1 MTLIAGASRYLAQS
15 TLTNKI
21 GNAAQSSNVLGETFG
36 SVGILDVGR
45 SGALSNGI
53 GLSPRAR
60 ALNSQALSQSNATYN
75 TLFSST
81 AASSDIDSARIQ
93 ILGLRA
99 QYGYGLTDDGS
110 LSAAGLGTE
119 VDEEV

>member
-21 GNAAQSSNVLGETFG
+21 GGAAQANDVLSQTFG
-36 SVGILDVGR
+36 TVGILDVGR
-45 SGALSNGI
+45 SSALSNGI
-53 GLSPRAR
+53 GLSPNAR
-60 ALNSQALSQSNATYN
+60 ALNNQALAKSNSTYN

-81 AASSDIDSARIQ
+81 AASSSVDNAKIQ

-99 QYGYGLTDDGS
+99 S
-110 LSAAGLGTE
+110 LSESQISESLRGTE

>member
-21 GNAAQSSNVLGETFG
+21 GGAAQANDVLSQTFG

-53 GLSPRAR
+53 GLSPNAR
-60 ALNSQALSQSNATYN
+60 ALNNQALAKSNATYN

-81 AASSDIDSARIQ
+81 AASSSVDNAKIQ
-93 ILGLRA
+93 IMGLRA
-99 QYGYGLTDDGS
+99 KMSDSQ
-110 LSAAGLGTE
+110 LSDSVKGQTVDKE
-119 VDEEV
+119 V